1 MARAEDS
8 GRVVIALLFLNE
20 NKRFSRLIMF

>member
-1 MARAEDS
+1 MARAEDI
-8 GRVVIALLFLNE
+8 GRVVIPLLFLNE